1 MFHRGNETNMKT
13 VHISNLTQPKVKS
26 IRAGYCASF
35 VCQLRGL
42 MFRESIPAH
51 EGLLLVQKSEDRL
64 SATIHMMFM
73 RFDICAVW
81 INKACEVVDVRY
93 ARRWGL
99 AFTPRTAACCVLEL
113 NAARIND
120 FCIGDKVRIDESIST
135 N

>member
-1 MFHRGNETNMKT
+1 MKT
-13 VHISNLTQPKVKS
+13 VNISNLTQPQVKS
-26 IRAGYCASF
+26 IRAGYCATF
-35 VCQLRGL
+35 LCQLRGL
-42 MFRESIPAH
+42 MFRESIPTS
-51 EGLLLVQKSEDRL
+51 EGLLLVQKGEDKL

-99 AFTPRTAACCVLEL
+99 AYAPRAAAGYVLEL

-120 FCIGDKVRIDESIST
+120 FCIGDKVSIDEPVPS